1 MEKLLIS
8 FSGGRSSAYMT
19 KLLLDSL
26 DRNKYEIAV
35 VFANTGKEREET
47 FDFIRKCDEE
57 FGFNTQ
63 WVEALINPERG
74 AGTRAKLVDYHTA
87 DRTGKVF
94 EEMIKKYGIPNIA
107 FKHCTRELK
116 IKPIHSYVKYHLGWK
131 DYYTAIGIR
140 NDETNRVN
148 SDWGKNKIIYP
159 LITMYPSTRY
169 DVNKYW
175 INQTFDLQLKSFEGN
190 CDICYKKSERK
201 ICTICHETPERTV
214 WWEDMENKYEE
225 YIPPGRT
232 CNKTPVR
239 FFRKN
244 RSIRDFIELSKHPF
258 DPARDE
264 SKDIIPRAI

>member
-1 MEKLLIS
+1 
-8 FSGGRSSAYMT
+8 MT
-19 KLLLDSL
+19 KLLLDNL
-26 DRNKYEIAV
+26 DRNNYEIVV

-63 WVEALINPERG
+63 WAEAVINPERG
-74 AGTRAKLVDYHTA
+74 AGTRAKLSITILPIAWEKSLKD
-87 DRTGKVF
+87 
-94 EEMIKKYGIPNIA
+94 MIRKYEIPNIA

-148 SDWGKNKIIYP
+148 SDWGKGKIIYP
-159 LITMYPSTRY
+159 LIITSPSTRY

-201 ICTICHETPERTV
+201 ICTIAWRRRNT
-214 WWEDMENKYEE
+214 
-225 YIPPGRT
+225 
-232 CNKTPVR
+232 
-239 FFRKN
+239 
-244 RSIRDFIELSKHPF
+244 
-258 DPARDE
+258 
-264 SKDIIPRAI
+264 